1 AIFPSADDLGTGGYY
16 TDILYTIQNNDDL
29 PLLSAYVPVNLQP
42 DVPGTTFYDRR
53 PNAPAG
59 STCLQIVG
67 KKMSG
72 TIMKDMVTYQI
83 NLGLNFAENYSLPG
97 NYHLN
102 YTIRLKG
109 VSDEDPHVVKL
120 IPGYFGGGMKAW
132 NAAGTEVSVNAN
144 DAVKWRYANRIEVY
158 PEDAP
163 NISKFFKPTDNINN
177 MPYFYDEHCEISF
190 PALVTNNNLVD
201 GYLNTCYYFKSELF
215 IPAYCIVK
223 GLYDGILEIYQPTDW
238 YWPSIMEMTGIWI
251 SGEAFIKDMS
261 SSYWSSSAHDYS
273 TAYMIDSYGGV
284 YARGVCGRNYV
295 RAVRQINY

>member
-1 AIFPSADDLGTGGYY
+1 MQASVVLLRTVSKVSFNIAVVDTMRGKFNTWDVSLSNLPSRSYLNMMGGRKAIFPSADDLGTGGYY
-16 TDILYTIQNNDDL
+16 TDILYTTQNNDDL

-53 PNAPAG
+53 PNAPIG

-158 PEDAP
+158 PEDAA
-163 NISKFFKPTDNINN
+163 K
-177 MPYFYDEHCEISF
+177 
-190 PALVTNNNLVD
+190 VGTNNYNLIWASPSVE
-201 GYLNTCYYFKSELF
+201 G
-215 IPAYCIVK
+215 
-223 GLYDGILEIYQPTDW
+223 PTYGFD
-238 YWPSIMEMTGIWI
+238 
-251 SGEAFIKDMS
+251 IKF
-261 SSYWSSSAHDYS
+261 
-273 TAYMIDSYGGV
+273 
-284 YARGVCGRNYV
+284 RRNLPFV
-295 RAVRQINY
+295 R